1 MGAKGTMAV
10 TAADRTEEE
19 GERNAQAQV
28 AGAEGRCRE
37 AAGPAKTRLL
47 RAVSCTLFG
56 FRLRASRAV
65 AGDRILNYS
74 FQSNIERCDIMK
86 GKVKMFNAARGFG
99 FITGDD
105 GKDVYVH
112 TSAIVGGAAL
122 EVGDVVEYE
131 VEEGERGPR
140 AKNVKKA

>member
-1 MGAKGTMAV
+1 
-10 TAADRTEEE
+10 
-19 GERNAQAQV
+19 
-28 AGAEGRCRE
+28 
-37 AAGPAKTRLL
+37 
-47 RAVSCTLFG
+47 
-56 FRLRASRAV
+56 
-65 AGDRILNYS
+65 
-74 FQSNIERCDIMK
+74 MK

-112 TSAIVGGAAL
+112 TSAIVGGAGL